1 MLPRLSTIRNF
12 LRLYKIL
19 ATLLKYG
26 FGGLIEELRVL
37 PFFSFLDWFFFF
49 RRAGKGI
56 SAPIR
61 IRLVLE
67 ELGPTFVK
75 LGQVL
80 STRADL
86 LPSEWIDEF
95 KKLQD
100 MVPPFRFEDVK
111 KTIERS
117 FRSPIEKKFLSFEEI
132 PIASASIAQ
141 VHYAVLP
148 DGAKVAVKVRR
159 PNIEGTISADVSVMY
174 SIARLLDK
182 HVPASRRLRPI
193 EVVDEFARVIYN
205 ELDLALEGS
214 NAALFARLFKDDPR
228 VKVPKVYWDYTLTE
242 VLTMERIEGVP
253 LDEVEA
259 IKAKGFDIEE
269 IAVYGVKLFFKQVF
283 EHGFFHADMHPGNI
297 FVTDDGAMAY
307 LDFGIVGRLDRDLR
321 RYLASMLFYLVR
333 QDYHRMAIIHKEMGL
348 IGANVDMTEFEH
360 ALMDIAEPLFGK
372 SLDDINIS
380 TFLLKLIHTAKR
392 FDVKLQPNLLLL
404 QKTMVVMEGVGR
416 QLYPSVN
423 MWEIAKPL
431 VYRWMIKQKFSP
443 GIYVEKGRE
452 FAEEVGSALFDLPS
466 EIHSIL
472 KASLKDELNI
482 GFIHHRLEPLSGE
495 ISDAGRRVAGG
506 FIMGALF
513 LGSSVLAAIPND
525 IPKVMGVPY
534 ISALGFLFSAL
545 IGFRLLTTLSR
556 NEDRRP

>member
-37 PFFSFLDWFFFF
+37 PFFSSLQWFFFF
-49 RRAGKGI
+49 RGAGKGI
-56 SAPIR
+56 SAPVR

-80 STRADL
+80 STRADV
-86 LPSEWIDEF
+86 LPPDWIEEF

-100 MVPPFRFEDVK
+100 MVPPFPFEDVK

-117 FRSPIEKKFLSFEEI
+117 FRSPIEKKFLSFDEI

-148 DGAKVAVKVRR
+148 DGAKVAVKIRR
-159 PNIEGTISADVSVMY
+159 PKIEDIVSSDVSVMY

-214 NAALFARLFKDDPR
+214 NAALFGRLFKDDPR
-228 VKVPKVYWDYTLTE
+228 VKVPKVYWDCTLTE
-242 VLTMERIEGVP
+242 ILTMERIEGVP

-259 IKAKGFDIEE
+259 IKAKGFNIEE

-283 EHGFFHADMHPGNI
+283 EHGVFHADMHPGNI
-297 FVTDDGAMAY
+297 FVTDDGKMAY

-321 RYLASMLFYLVR
+321 RYLASMLFHLVR
-333 QDYHRMAIIHKEMGL
+333 QDYHRMAIVHKEMGL

-404 QKTMVVMEGVGR
+404 QKTMVIMEGVGR

-431 VYRWMIKQKFSP
+431 VYRWMLKQKFSP
-443 GIYVEKGRE
+443 GIYAEKGRE
-452 FAEEVGSALFDLPS
+452 FAEEFGSALFDLPS
-466 EIHSIL
+466 EVHSIL
-472 KASLKDELNI
+472 KASLKSELNI
-482 GFIHHRLEPLSGE
+482 GFIHKRLDPLSDE
-495 ISDAGRRVAGG
+495 INDAGRRVAGG
-506 FIMGALF
+506 LIMGALF

-534 ISALGFLFSAL
+534 ISALGFLFAAL
-545 IGFRLLTTLSR
+545 IGFRLLTTLGR
-556 NEDRRP
+556 NEGR

>member
-1 MLPRLSTIRNF
+1 
-12 LRLYKIL
+12 
-19 ATLLKYG
+19 
-26 FGGLIEELRVL
+26 
-37 PFFSFLDWFFFF
+37 
-49 RRAGKGI
+49 
-56 SAPIR
+56 
-61 IRLVLE
+61 
-67 ELGPTFVK
+67 
-75 LGQVL
+75 
-80 STRADL
+80 
-86 LPSEWIDEF
+86 
-95 KKLQD
+95 
-100 MVPPFRFEDVK
+100 
-111 KTIERS
+111 
-117 FRSPIEKKFLSFEEI
+117 
-132 PIASASIAQ
+132 
-141 VHYAVLP
+141 
-148 DGAKVAVKVRR
+148 
-159 PNIEGTISADVSVMY
+159 MY

-214 NAALFARLFKDDPR
+214 NAALFGRLFKDDPR
-228 VKVPKVYWDYTLTE
+228 VKVPKVYWDCTLTE
-242 VLTMERIEGVP
+242 ILTMERIEGVP

-259 IKAKGFDIEE
+259 IRAKGFNIEE
-269 IAVYGVKLFFKQVF
+269 IAVYGVKLFFRQVF
-283 EHGFFHADMHPGNI
+283 EHGVFHADMHPGNI
-297 FVTDDGAMAY
+297 FVTDDGRMAY

-321 RYLASMLFYLVR
+321 RYLASMLFHLVR
-333 QDYHRMAIIHKEMGL
+333 QDYHRMAIVHKEMGL
-348 IGANVDMTEFEH
+348 IGANVDITEFEH

-416 QLYPSVN
+416 QLYPNVN

-431 VYRWMIKQKFSP
+431 VYRWMLKQKFSP
-443 GIYVEKGRE
+443 GIYAEKGRE
-452 FAEEVGSALFDLPS
+452 FVEEFGSALFDLPS
-466 EIHSIL
+466 EVHSIL
-472 KASLKDELNI
+472 KASLKSELNI

-506 FIMGALF
+506 LIMGALF

-545 IGFRLLTTLSR
+545 IGLRLLTTLGK
-556 NEDRRP
+556 NEDRRF